1 MIKVLVGETAVP
13 AIHRLEQVSSEEKV
27 GSLAENLMEALRE
40 HPDVEKKVNSSVLLS
55 SPVTSDLTARTVYP
69 RLKPPRGVLANED
82 RHSRFSAVY
91 QLNPNQSYPV
101 MLLLQTNVINLTN
114 QCGNSQQKSKQ

>member
-1 MIKVLVGETAVP
+1 MLIKVLVGETAVP

-40 HPDVEKKVNSSVLLS
+40 HPDVEKKVNSSVLMS
-55 SPVTSDLTARTVYP
+55 SSITSDLSERTGYP
-69 RLKPPRGVLANED
+69 RLQPPRGVSATDERSFL
-82 RHSRFSAVY
+82 FSAVY

-101 MLLLQTNVINLTN
+101 ILLLQPNIIN
-114 QCGNSQQKSKQ
+114 S

>member
-40 HPDVEKKVNSSVLLS
+40 HPDVEKKVNSSVLMS
-55 SPVTSDLTARTVYP
+55 SSITSDLTERTGYP
-69 RLKPPRGVLANED
+69 RLQPPLGVSATEEI
-82 RHSRFSAVY
+82 SSFFSAVY

-101 MLLLQTNVINLTN
+101 ILLQPNIIN
-114 QCGNSQQKSKQ
+114 S

>member
-1 MIKVLVGETAVP
+1 MKVLVGETAVP

-55 SPVTSDLTARTVYP
+55 SAITSDLTVRTVYP
-69 RLKPPRGVLANED
+69 RLKSPRGVSATEERRSL
-82 RHSRFSAVY
+82 FSAVY
-91 QLNPNQSYPV
+91 QL
-101 MLLLQTNVINLTN
+101 
-114 QCGNSQQKSKQ
+114 

>member
-40 HPDVEKKVNSSVLLS
+40 HPDVEKKVNCVFCLMVKCL
-55 SPVTSDLTARTVYP
+55 VVD
-69 RLKPPRGVLANED
+69 
-82 RHSRFSAVY
+82 
-91 QLNPNQSYPV
+91 SYY
-101 MLLLQTNVINLTN
+101 
-114 QCGNSQQKSKQ
+114 